1 MAMIL
6 DDYLMNEDISED
18 DVLDLVESKIPNLYF
33 LAPMLNLNS
42 AEFDDRKYYDL
53 FSKVLILRGEDRLMD
68 VYDLLFFWLKDFNWP
83 GSLQMREFI
92 IHTERKKFMH
102 GIYAAI
108 ILAHDDGDDE
118 WLGNLLSTLAE
129 RDNGEI
135 GDMCEYMVDNEE
147 YEHDYAILLDLIE
160 KSADIDEFEDE
171 ESTDGEE
178 F

>member
-108 ILAHDDGDDE
+108 ILAHDDGDEE

-171 ESTDGEE
+171 ESTEDSE